1 MSNKY
6 SVTVGGTSFLN
17 LLFLVFLV
25 LKLTN
30 VITWSWWWVTAP
42 LWMPIAVVIGCLV
55 VAFVVAIIIAGTTN
69 RDQKWWTTTMLKT
82 SWLPESSFCAAKLS
96 RLDFPMFRRYWN
108 IFWWQFIRDTED
120 IASFLPYNYC
130 KYPSSW
136 RVSSI
141 NFGQCSWRSLGNW
154 RFLPS
159 VFCPYLHTTQTPSTL
174 LARTL
179 KE

>member
-6 SVTVGGTSFLN
+6 LVTVGGTSFLN

-69 RDQKWWTTTMLKT
+69 RDQKW
-82 SWLPESSFCAAKLS
+82 
-96 RLDFPMFRRYWN
+96 
-108 IFWWQFIRDTED
+108 
-120 IASFLPYNYC
+120 
-130 KYPSSW
+130 
-136 RVSSI
+136 
-141 NFGQCSWRSLGNW
+141 
-154 RFLPS
+154 
-159 VFCPYLHTTQTPSTL
+159 
-174 LARTL
+174 
-179 KE
+179 

>member
-55 VAFVVAIIIAGTTN
+55 VAFVVAIIIA
-69 RDQKWWTTTMLKT
+69 
-82 SWLPESSFCAAKLS
+82 
-96 RLDFPMFRRYWN
+96 
-108 IFWWQFIRDTED
+108 
-120 IASFLPYNYC
+120 
-130 KYPSSW
+130 
-136 RVSSI
+136 
-141 NFGQCSWRSLGNW
+141 
-154 RFLPS
+154 
-159 VFCPYLHTTQTPSTL
+159 
-174 LARTL
+174 
-179 KE
+179 